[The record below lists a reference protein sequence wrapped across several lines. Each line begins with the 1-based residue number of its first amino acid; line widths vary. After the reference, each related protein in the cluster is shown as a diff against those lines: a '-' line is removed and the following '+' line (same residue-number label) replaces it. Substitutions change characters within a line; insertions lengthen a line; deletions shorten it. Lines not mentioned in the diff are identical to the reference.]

1 MKKLRRKPWVSETTG
16 YSESYIDEKEKLD
29 PTFPRRV
36 SIGPRAVAW
45 VEQEVL
51 DWVEARIRQRDEA
64 AAA

>member
-1 MKKLRRKPWVSETTG
+1 MPKFRRKPWVAATTG
-16 YSESYIDEKEKLD
+16 YSETYIDEKEKLD

-51 DWVEARIRQRDEA
+51 DWVEARIRLRDA
-64 AAA
+64 AA